1 MRHSVDRPLHLPAH
15 PTRRV
20 ILHGAAW
27 AVPAVALVAATP
39 AFAASGKT
47 LSFSAASYSGVTCGT
62 ITTAV
67 VKAANGAAAAAGVS
81 IALQL
86 SGGYTFDGGGT
97 SATVVTGS
105 DGSVSCGTIHVPG
118 NGATGT
124 LSASSSGATSAS
136 ASLTATDARILTS
149 PSGLADATSVPTGS
163 TPVGQD
169 YFLAGG
175 VLYKSGTGAVA
186 TGIAAVGRLV
196 ESPSGNATFLL
207 PVRRDDGSAAVFST
221 SAGTL
226 TTVSGTPSGAT
237 PVAADLFLS
246 GSSIYRGGA
255 AVATDVA
262 EAGQLISHDAGSGS
276 SSTFFLPYR
285 SSVGSPRI
293 LRLPNNDVRT
303 APEYGTANGP
313 GGGATPIAD
322 DLFLSA
328 GNIYRVSW
336 DGTSAYGTGIV
347 ASGIAAFGTLTPN
360 PYYSGERLLPVRRT
374 STGEAALFMVSGNSV
389 RTATNVPTGSTPLGA
404 DFFASNG
411 TIYQDVSGGVAS
423 SVSAYGAAGP
433 AAFGSNKVTV
443 PFTVSSSSC

>member
-15 PTRRV
+15 PSRRV

-39 AFAASGKT
+39 AFAASGTT

-67 VKAANGAAAAAGVS
+67 VRAANGAAAAVGVT

-124 LSASSSGATSAS
+124 LSASSSGAASAS
-136 ASLTATDARILTS
+136 ASLTASDARILTS
-149 PSGLADATSVPTGS
+149 PSGLANVTSVPVGS
-163 TPVGQD
+163 TPVGLD

-186 TGIAAVGRLV
+186 TGISAVGRLV
-196 ESPSGNATFLL
+196 ESPSGNSTFLL
-207 PVRRDDGSAAVFST
+207 PVRRSDGSAAVFST

-226 TTVSGTPSGAT
+226 TAVSGTPSGAT
-237 PVAADLFLS
+237 PLAADLFLS
-246 GSSIYRGGA
+246 GSSLYRGGV

-262 EAGQLISHDAGSGS
+262 QAGQLISHDAGSGS
-276 SSTFFLPYR
+276 SNKFFLPYR
-285 SSVGSPRI
+285 STVGSARI
-293 LRLPNNDVRT
+293 LRLPDNDVRT

-322 DLFLSA
+322 DLFLSS

-336 DGTSAYGTGIV
+336 DGTSAYGTGLV

-360 PYYSGERLLPVRRT
+360 PYYAGERLLPVRR
-374 STGEAALFMVSGNSV
+374 SGTGEAALFMVSGNAV
-389 RTATNVPTGSTPLGA
+389 RTASNVPTGCTPLGA
-404 DFFASNG
+404 DLFALNG
-411 TIYQDVSGGVAS
+411 AIYQDASGRVAN
-423 SVSAYGAAGP
+423 SVSAYGTAAP
-433 AAFGSNKVTV
+433 ASFGSNKVSV
-443 PFTVSSSSC
+443 PFTVSTSSC